1 MNPWVSLFIGMFFG
15 GLISGALI
23 ALIFVRNS
31 KESNV
36 SINKFK
42 PKNSDVTRS
51 FNEFGERK
59 RKLFSRLFRKNK

>member
-1 MNPWVSLFIGMFFG
+1 MSSIAWFFLGLFIG

-42 PKNSDVTRS
+42 PKNSDTIKS
-51 FNEFGERK
+51 FNEFGEK
-59 RKLFSRLFRKNK
+59 KKLFDRLRRKKRT